1 MGCWNGTCMISNLPI
16 ISGEKIK
23 LVILKPHLD
32 KEEITSSGYCY
43 ATGLMSPTFLP
54 IEGEYDDYGT
64 IENIV
69 EDWNTELIL
78 ASFTSMYDVLEIN
91 KRELKKEFSLYD
103 ICKGIERGSLRG
115 KKKNSEEFIDIN
127 LAFVMIRKDIWDA
140 LCINHKG
147 QFWNDNKEETD
158 KGEYYISA
166 RESCNRKYRESVKA
180 LDELDELRKS
190 DTEDVEL
197 KILRRSL
204 ILMDKNIFYND
215 MILKTFN
222 YDNSYRTLFEKNI
235 SLREAL
241 NSLYTELVIIH
252 SFLESTRKSW
262 MIQQGAGSQDANWE
276 EYKMFNQIVNEICD
290 AKIKEYSE
298 EYED

>member
-23 LVILKPHLD
+23 LVILKPHLG
-32 KEEITSSGYCY
+32 KKEITSSGFCY
-43 ATGLMSPTFLP
+43 STGLMSPAFLP

-64 IENIV
+64 IEDIV
-69 EDWNTELIL
+69 EDWNTEFVLKN
-78 ASFTSMYDVLEIN
+78 FTSVYDALEVD
-91 KRELKKEFSLYD
+91 KEVVNEYTLYD
-103 ICKGIERGSLRG
+103 ICRGIERGSLKG

-147 QFWNDNKEETD
+147 QFWNDRKEETD
-158 KGEYYISA
+158 KCEYYISA
-166 RESCNRKYRESVKA
+166 RESCDRQYQKSVDA
-180 LDELDELRKS
+180 LAELDELRKS

-197 KILRRSL
+197 KLLRRSL
-204 ILMDKNIFYND
+204 ILMNKNIFYDNR
-215 MILKTFN
+215 ILKTIN
-222 YDNSYRTLFEKNI
+222 YDHSYLVLFERELD
-235 SLREAL
+235 LREAI
-241 NSLYTELVIIH
+241 NSLYTELVIIN

-262 MIQQGAGSQDANWE
+262 MIQQGAGSQDADWE